1 MFLSLRYEF
10 FSQIESTNKVGLPE
24 QKHNSDNQVIISP
37 NWKLLMKTEI
47 MLPEIETGTR
57 VVPQIQ
63 AAASRLETLATKT
76 YFVLA
81 NVPKHILH

>member
-1 MFLSLRYEF
+1 MDIDIIKIYF
-10 FSQIESTNKVGLPE
+10 FSIRIRIGYGYWILEIGYGQIKTLLDRIEFEYGRE
-24 QKHNSDNQVIISP
+24 ISVP
-37 NWKLLMKTEI
+37 FTSL
-47 MLPEIETGTR
+47 

>member
-10 FSQIESTNKVGLPE
+10 FSQIESTSKGGLPE

-57 VVPQIQ
+57 VV
-63 AAASRLETLATKT
+63 KT

-81 NVPKHILH
+81 NVLEHILH